1 MRMVACRCG
10 RFHYGPYGA
19 AGLVLSNVDGDIL
32 LARRSE
38 YVHRPGTW
46 AFPGGAIDQG
56 ETAIECAI
64 REAREELDIPPTAF
78 TVTHTVLGL
87 DHGVWRYTYVFA
99 VLVPHVPEVRLRLN
113 WETDEAAW
121 VPVDQVDTLPL
132 HPDLRAVWPS
142 LLSA

>member
-19 AGLVLSNVDGDIL
+19 AGLVLSNVDGEIL

-38 YVHRPGTW
+38 FVHRPGTW
-46 AFPGGAIDQG
+46 AFPGGAIDRG

-64 REAREELDIPPTAF
+64 REAEEELDIPRTTF
-78 TVTHTVLGL
+78 TVTRTMLGL

-99 VLVPHVPEVRLRLN
+99 TVVPDAPAIRLRLN

-121 VPVDQVDTLPL
+121 VPVDQVDALPL
-132 HPDLRAVWPS
+132 HPDLRTAWPT
-142 LLSA
+142 LLAS

>member
-10 RFHYGPYGA
+10 RLHYGPYGA
-19 AGLVLSNVDGDIL
+19 AGLVLANVAGEIL

-38 YVHRPGTW
+38 FVHRPGTW
-46 AFPGGAIDQG
+46 AFPGGAIDHG

-64 REAREELDIPPTAF
+64 REAEEELDIPRTAF

-99 VLVPHVPEVRLRLN
+99 TLVPDGPAFRLHLN
-113 WETDEAAW
+113 WETDEVAW
-121 VPVDQVDTLPL
+121 VAVDQVDALPL
-132 HPDLRAVWPS
+132 HPDLRAAWPAI
-142 LLSA
+142 LTA

>member
-10 RFHYGPYGA
+10 RSHYGPYGA

-46 AFPGGAIDQG
+46 AFPGGAIDPG
-56 ETAIECAI
+56 ETAIDCAI
-64 REAREELDIPPTAF
+64 REAREELDIRRTAF

-87 DHGVWRYTYVFA
+87 DHGVWRYTYVLA
-99 VLVPHVPEVRLRLN
+99 VLVPDVPTIRLRLN

-132 HPDLRAVWPS
+132 HPDLRAAWPT
-142 LLSA
+142 LLTA